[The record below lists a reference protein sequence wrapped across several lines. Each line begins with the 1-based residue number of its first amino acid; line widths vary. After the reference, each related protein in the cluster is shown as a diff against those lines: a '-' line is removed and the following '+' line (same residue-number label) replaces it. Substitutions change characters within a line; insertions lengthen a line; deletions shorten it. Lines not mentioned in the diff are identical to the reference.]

1 MKNLIKVTRNYR
13 ITIPAYVREKLG
25 IKIGD
30 LVSIEVRG
38 DEIVIKKVVQ
48 EIPKIKLGRELNVD
62 DINKLIEEG
71 LMNNARGGN

>member
-1 MKNLIKVTRNYR
+1 MKKLIKVTRNYR
-13 ITIPAYVREKLG
+13 ITIPAYAREKLG

-48 EIPKIKLGRELNVD
+48 EIPRIKLGRELNID
-62 DINKLIEEG
+62 DINKLIEESCFWFS
-71 LMNNARGGN
+71 

>member
-1 MKNLIKVTRNYR
+1 MKKLIKVTRNYR
-13 ITIPAYVREKLG
+13 ITIPAYAREKLG

-48 EIPKIKLGRELNVD
+48 EIPRIKLGRELNVD

>member
-38 DEIVIKKVVQ
+38 DEIVI
-48 EIPKIKLGRELNVD
+48 ID